1 MQICS
6 LCNSSTNPLVHNFKG
21 RQNQP
26 LLEIL
31 EERIPNWNKE
41 LDAVCTACLDGIHQ
55 ELLSNLLN
63 VQNYSYGGI
72 QVLPTPIRLNANPK
86 YTGRG
91 VTICLIDSGFYP
103 HPDLVTPR
111 NRIKKIL
118 DISNPNRP
126 NDYFEQPHNTSWHGT
141 MTSVVCAG
149 NGHLS
154 NGLYKGIAND
164 AELVLLKVSNDKGS
178 IPGEMIAKALKWVCE
193 HHAEYDIRIVNLSVA
208 DDYDISFHKSEVDKA
223 IKILTEK
230 GIIVVAAVGNDPNAP
245 IIPPANAPEVIAVGG
260 LNDQNSIEPLQ
271 QILYHSSYGWTI
283 DGLLKPELIAP
294 AIWLAAPI
302 LPKTDTFKEADD
314 LFERFYNAFGA
325 EKDLILKEIRNKK
338 LISEYYQH
346 ADGTSFAAPIVC
358 SVIAQMLEA
367 NPNLTVGMIREN
379 ILTTAQPLPYED
391 RKRQGYGVIQPANAV
406 AKASQETHYQWV
418 KICPVIDYEAKTISF
433 HFHYHNAHTIFLS
446 GDFVNWSAYALPM
459 QQMEE
464 GIWELTVP
472 LLPQGHYQYKFVI
485 DGWIWKSDPMN
496 FYRMPDGFNGFNS
509 RFFV

>member
-1 MQICS
+1 MEICS
-6 LCNSSTNPLVHNFKG
+6 ICKSSQNPLVHNFKG

-31 EERIPNWNKE
+31 EERIPNWDKSVG
-41 LDAVCTACLDGIHQ
+41 VCTKCLDGIHQ
-55 ELLSNLLN
+55 ELLGTLLN
-63 VQNYSYGGI
+63 VQNYSSGGI

-118 DISNPNRP
+118 DITHPNRAA
-126 NDYFEQPHNTSWHGT
+126 NYFKQPHNTSWHGT

-154 NGLYKGIAND
+154 NGLYKGIASD
-164 AELVLLKVSNDKGS
+164 AELVLLKVANDKGS
-178 IPGEMIAKALKWVCE
+178 IPGAMITKALQWVCA

-208 DDYDISFHKSEVDKA
+208 DDYDISFHESEVDKA
-223 IKILTEK
+223 IKVLTEK

-260 LNDQNSIEPLQ
+260 LNDQNSVEPLQ
-271 QILYHSSYGWTI
+271 QTLYHSSYGWTV

-302 LPKTDTFKEADD
+302 LPKTDSFKEAEV
-314 LFERFYNAFGA
+314 LFEKFYAASGA
-325 EKDLILKEIRNKK
+325 EKDQILQEIRKRK
-338 LISEYYQH
+338 LISEYYLH

-367 NPNLTVGMIREN
+367 NPELTLEMIREN
-379 ILTTAQPLPYED
+379 LLTTAHPLPYED

-406 AKASQETHYQWV
+406 AKASEETHHQWI
-418 KICPVIDYEAKTISF
+418 KISPVIDYENKTISF
-433 HFHYHNAHTIFLS
+433 HFHYHNAHQIAIS
-446 GDFVNWSAYALPM
+446 GDFVNWSAHAIPM
-459 QQMEE
+459 QQTED
-464 GIWELTVP
+464 GIWEQTIP
-472 LLPQGHYQYKFVI
+472 LLSEGHYQYKFVI

>member
-1 MQICS
+1 MQACV
-6 LCNSSTNPLVHNFKG
+6 LCKSEKNPLVHHFHG
-21 RQNQP
+21 RQNRP
-26 LLEIL
+26 LIEIL
-31 EERIPNWNKE
+31 RERVPNWHNE
-41 LDAVCTACLDGIHQ
+41 MSVCTECLDGIHQ

-103 HPDLVTPR
+103 HPDLVTPK
-111 NRIKKIL
+111 NRIKKML
-118 DISNPNRP
+118 DITNEDRP
-126 NDYFEQPHNTSWHGT
+126 ADYFEQPHNVSWHGT

-149 NGHLS
+149 NGYLS
-154 NGLYKGIAND
+154 NGLYKGIASD
-164 AELVLLKVSNDKGS
+164 AELVLLKVANDKGS
-178 IPGEMIAKALKWVCE
+178 IPGAMIAKALIWVCE

-208 DDYDISFHKSEVDKA
+208 DDYDISFHESAVNKA
-223 IKILTEK
+223 IKVLTEK
-230 GIIVVAAVGNDPNAP
+230 GIIVVAAVGNDPNAK

-260 LNDQNSIEPLQ
+260 LNDQNSVEPMQ

-302 LPKTDTFKEADD
+302 LPKTDAYKKAEE
-314 LFERFYNAFGA
+314 LFTNFYNSSGV
-325 EKDLILKEIRNKK
+325 EKDKILQEIRNRK

-358 SVIAQMLEA
+358 SVIAQMVEA
-367 NPNLTVGMIREN
+367 NPNLTLEIIREN
-379 ILTTAQPLPYED
+379 LLTTAQPLPYED
-391 RKRQGYGVIQPANAV
+391 RQRQGYGVIQPAAAV
-406 AKASQETHYQWV
+406 AKASQETHYQWI
-418 KICPVIDYEAKTISF
+418 KISPVIDYDEKTIAF
-433 HFHYHNAHTIFLS
+433 HFHYHNAYNIHVS
-446 GDFVNWSAYALPM
+446 GDFVGWSINSLPM
-459 QQMEE
+459 HQTEE
-464 GIWELTVP
+464 GIWELTIP
-472 LLPQGHYQYKFVI
+472 LLSEGHYQYKFVI